1 VSVNRWPATAARARQ
16 TRAACRATSGKGGG
30 VASASCHQ
38 QRQRRSDRF
47 SVLRFDGNV
56 DTKGP
61 RFSIWCPTTAPTP
74 VKQGASDS
82 ELSHPALDMVGYDAV
97 GSGL

>member
-1 VSVNRWPATAARARQ
+1 
-16 TRAACRATSGKGGG
+16 
-30 VASASCHQ
+30 
-38 QRQRRSDRF
+38 
-47 SVLRFDGNV
+47 LRFDGNV